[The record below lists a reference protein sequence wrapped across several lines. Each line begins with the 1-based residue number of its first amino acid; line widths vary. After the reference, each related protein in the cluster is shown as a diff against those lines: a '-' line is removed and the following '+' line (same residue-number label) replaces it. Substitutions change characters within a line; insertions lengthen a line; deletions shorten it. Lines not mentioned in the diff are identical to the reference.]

1 MAGGP
6 TAINSRAMDSALV
19 HFPPMGVYETLFK
32 FLDATGK
39 YMGTDGTHP
48 WAQGFPLT
56 SPLPGGPDIPTSIE
70 FSHADLKYPPATG
83 GIELLEAVR
92 DYYNHFYG
100 SQITTDNVA
109 VFAGGRP
116 GIYATLAFLRPEYHV
131 LIEETEY
138 TPYWDA
144 LQILGR
150 DYTIVPSNIENRF
163 RPTLTDFQQASQG
176 EKATFVVKSNPCN
189 PTGVT
194 WKADELKSMV
204 DWCREEG
211 RGGLVDEAY
220 EFFQTG
226 EPDSAMRYVG
236 DIDQTNL
243 FVVSAA
249 TKGLQAPGLRVGW
262 VVASKQNIEL
272 FRNYSSIAMG
282 GVARPSQICTAG
294 LLQVSRAQHARNAV
308 GAYYGS
314 QRDRYRNALEGL
326 GFELFTGDGGF
337 YHWGRLPGGL
347 TADEFNERLFRHQA
361 AILPGPL
368 CDMFRRGASSPLA
381 DFLRFSFGPL
391 KAESF
396 ESDVSILQAALA

>member
-1 MAGGP
+1 
-6 TAINSRAMDSALV
+6 MDSALT

-56 SPLPGGPDIPTSIE
+56 TSVPGGPEIPTSIK
-70 FSHADLKYPPATG
+70 FTHADLKYPPATG
-83 GIELLEAVR
+83 GIELLSAVR

-100 SQITTDNVA
+100 ANITTDNVA
-109 VFAGGRP
+109 IFAGGRP
-116 GIYATLAFLRPEYHV
+116 GIYATLAFLRPEYQV

-144 LQILGR
+144 LQILER
-150 DYTIVPSNIENRF
+150 PYTIIPSNASNRF
-163 RPTLTDFQQASQG
+163 RPTVEDYLGHGSS
-176 EKATFVVKSNPCN
+176 TFVVKSNPCN

-194 WKADELKSMV
+194 WQGEQLKAMV
-204 DWCREEG
+204 DFCKQKG
-211 RGGLVDEAY
+211 RAGLFDEAY
-220 EFFQTG
+220 EYFQTG
-226 EPDSAMRYVG
+226 EHDSAMRYVG
-236 DIDQTNL
+236 DIDSTNV

-272 FRNYSSIAMG
+272 FRNFSSIAMG

-294 LLQVSRAQHARNAV
+294 LLDLARVKHAREAI
-308 GAYYGS
+308 GCFYGS
-314 QRDRYRNALEGL
+314 QRDRYRAALEEL

-337 YHWGRLPGGL
+337 YHWVLLPGGL
-347 TADEFNERLFRHQA
+347 TADEFNVRLFEHKA
-361 AILPGPL
+361 AILPGTL
-368 CDMFRRGASSPLA
+368 CDMFRRGSSGPMGS
-381 DFLRFSFGPL
+381 FVRFSFGPL

-396 ESDVSILQAALA
+396 EGDVEILRAALMY

>member
-1 MAGGP
+1 
-6 TAINSRAMDSALV
+6 MDSALI

-39 YMGTDGTHP
+39 YMGTEGTHP

-56 SPLPGGPDIPTSIE
+56 TPLPGGPDMPTSIS
-70 FSHADLKYPPATG
+70 FTHTDLKYPQATG
-83 GIELLEAVR
+83 GIELLEAIR

-100 SQITTDNVA
+100 ASITTDNVA
-109 VFAGGRP
+109 IFAGGRP
-116 GIYATLAFLRPEYHV
+116 GIYATLAFLKPEYRV

-144 LQILGR
+144 LELLGR
-150 DYTIVPSNIENRF
+150 EYEIIPSNPKNRF
-163 RPTLTDFQQASQG
+163 RPTLADYEAHAG
-176 EKATFVVKSNPCN
+176 NTFVVKSNPCN

-194 WKADELKSMV
+194 WRGDQLRSMV
-204 DWCREEG
+204 EFCKQPG
-211 RGGLVDEAY
+211 RAGLFDEAY

-226 EPDSAMRYVG
+226 EIESAMRYVG
-236 DIDQTNL
+236 DIDQTNV

-262 VVASKQNIEL
+262 VVASKPNIEL
-272 FRNYSSIAMG
+272 FRNFSSIAMG
-282 GVARPSQICTAG
+282 GVARPSQIC
-294 LLQVSRAQHARNAV
+294 VSQLIALDRAAHARRAV
-308 GAYYGS
+308 QEFFGS
-314 QRDRYRNALEGL
+314 QRERYRAALESL

-347 TADEFNERLFRHQA
+347 TADEFNERLFKHEA
-361 AILPGPL
+361 AILPGTL
-368 CDMFRRGASSPLA
+368 CDMLRRGSESPMA
-381 DFLRFSFGPL
+381 NFVRFSFGPL

-396 ESDVSILQAALA
+396 EGDVAILRAALA

>member
-1 MAGGP
+1 
-6 TAINSRAMDSALV
+6 MDSALI

-39 YMGTDGTHP
+39 YMGTEGTHP

-56 SPLPGGPDIPTSIE
+56 TPIPGGPDIPTSIS
-70 FSHADLKYPPATG
+70 FTHTDLKYPPATG
-83 GIELLEAVR
+83 GKELLEAIR

-100 SQITTDNVA
+100 SSITTDNVA
-109 VFAGGRP
+109 IFAGGRP
-116 GIYATLAFLRPEYHV
+116 GIYTTLAFLKPEFRV

-144 LQILGR
+144 LKLLGR
-150 DYTIVPSNIENRF
+150 DHAIIPSNPYNRF
-163 RPTLTDFQQASQG
+163 RPSLSDYQG
-176 EKATFVVKSNPCN
+176 FAAPSFVVKSNPCN

-194 WKADELKSMV
+194 WRGETLKQLV
-204 DWCREEG
+204 DFCKEEG
-211 RGGLVDEAY
+211 RGGLFDEAY

-236 DIDQTNL
+236 DIDKTNL

-272 FRNYSSIAMG
+272 FRNFSSIAMG

-294 LLQVSRAQHARNAV
+294 LLQLQRAKQAREAI
-308 GAYYGS
+308 GAFYGS
-314 QRDRYRNALEGL
+314 QRARYGEALTEL

-347 TADEFNERLFRHQA
+347 TADEFNERLFKHEA
-361 AILPGPL
+361 AILPGTL
-368 CDMFRRGASSPLA
+368 CDMFRRGSASPLA
-381 DFLRFSFGPL
+381 SFVRFSFGPL
-391 KAESF
+391 KQESF
-396 ESDVSILQAALA
+396 DSDVAILRAALG